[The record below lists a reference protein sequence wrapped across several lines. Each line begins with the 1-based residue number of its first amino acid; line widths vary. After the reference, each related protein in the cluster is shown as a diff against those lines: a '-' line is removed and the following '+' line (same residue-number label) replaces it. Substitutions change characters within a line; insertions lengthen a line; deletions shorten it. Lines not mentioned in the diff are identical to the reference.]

1 MLKLA
6 KEQIAE
12 HLCFIYNLSFTT
24 GIFPDSLK
32 IAKVTPVYK
41 KGSKLECANYRPITL
56 LSNLDKIIEKLM
68 HKRLMGFLN
77 DQKVL
82 YKKQFGF
89 QKKISTAH
97 AVISLIENIEKA
109 IDNKIFVCRV
119 FVDLQ
124 KAFDTVDHNILLH
137 KLSHYGIRD
146 IANCWFSSYLSNRK
160 QFVTINGFD
169 SVIQSFQY
177 GVPQGSVLG
186 PLLFLI
192 YINDLHNAIKFSQSF
207 HFADDTCLLNIQNT
221 ISKINRSLNK
231 DLKELSFWLNAN
243 KIALNVA
250 KTEVIL
256 FKTKHKP
263 CYTDLRLK
271 LCRKRLYKTKYLRY
285 LGIKMM

>member
-1 MLKLA
+1 MTKRYT
-6 KEQIAE
+6 K
-12 HLCFIYNLSFTT
+12 N
-24 GIFPDSLK
+24 
-32 IAKVTPVYK
+32 
-41 KGSKLECANYRPITL
+41 
-56 LSNLDKIIEKLM
+56 NLD
-68 HKRLMGFLN
+68 F
-77 DQKVL
+77 
-82 YKKQFGF
+82 KK
-89 QKKISTAH
+89 KTSTAH
-97 AVISLIENIEKA
+97 VLISLTENVEKA
-109 IDNKIFVCRV
+109 IDNKMFVSGV

-169 SVIQSFQY
+169 SEIQFFQH

-263 CYTDLRLK
+263 CDTDLRLK
-271 LCRKRLYKTKYLRY
+271 LSRKRLYKTKYLRY
-285 LGIKMM
+285 LGIKIDENLNWKVHIHDLASKLNRANAILAKLRNFVNSEILRSTYFAIFHSHLNYVCIAWGLTKFPQ

>member
-1 MLKLA
+1 M
-6 KEQIAE
+6 
-12 HLCFIYNLSFTT
+12 
-24 GIFPDSLK
+24 
-32 IAKVTPVYK
+32 
-41 KGSKLECANYRPITL
+41 
-56 LSNLDKIIEKLM
+56 
-68 HKRLMGFLN
+68 
-77 DQKVL
+77 
-82 YKKQFGF
+82 
-89 QKKISTAH
+89 
-97 AVISLIENIEKA
+97 
-109 IDNKIFVCRV
+109 FVCAV

-124 KAFDTVDHNILLH
+124 KAFDIVDHNILLH

-169 SVIQSFQY
+169 SEIQSFQY

-243 KIALNVA
+243 NIALNVA

-263 CYTDLRLK
+263 CNTDLRLK

-285 LGIKMM
+285 LGIKIDENLNWKIQIHNLAFKLNRANVVLAKVRHFINSEILRYTSFAIFHSHLNYVCIAWRLLQDFFNKKCLFSQKEH